1 MVTGKHRTVDL
12 NDRIGPLSALKLELT
27 LRTVKTNRAY
37 FHATRHRAFTDFS
50 PLPRYNFY
58 MKLNPRFNGLWLRV
72 CRISPAGLKAI
83 ATVLLLCCLAW
94 PGVVAA
100 QHWSLE
106 DTIVIT
112 DVNVVDVR
120 TGEIRADQVVIIERN
135 KIIAA
140 GARKDTRYPRN
151 APTVNAKG
159 GYLIPGLWDMHV
171 HLAFGDWFPNAEQIS
186 LPLFI
191 ANGITG
197 VRDMGSELDVVQN
210 WRNAIESGT
219 LIGPRIVT
227 SGPMLDGPKPRFPS
241 SLAIGT
247 PEEGRRAVDE
257 LKKRGADFI
266 KLQSL
271 IPADAVQAIAEESK
285 KEEIAFEGHVPDA
298 VRAEAMSDAGMHSF
312 EHLIGIFE
320 GSSPLESEFLK
331 GGKTEAKFLASYD
344 AERAGKLAA
353 VLAKNQTWQCPT
365 LVWERGG
372 NLIDTVDFGKDARAK
387 YVPAYWKD
395 KTWKTETA
403 AVERDFGSDDLATRK
418 SFVAKELE
426 VVLTLHKVGVPFL
439 AGTDTPPGVYIF
451 PGFSLHEELGRF
463 VAAGFTPLEAL
474 QTATINPAKFL
485 GSEKLNGTIEKG
497 KYADMVLLD
506 ANPLADI
513 GNTQKIAAVIF
524 NGRYFSRAELA
535 RLLAKVEENAKKD
548 VVKAEGGSLF

>member
-1 MVTGKHRTVDL
+1 MLDMKPPSRLNSLVLSGSRT
-12 NDRIGPLSALKLELT
+12 
-27 LRTVKTNRAY
+27 
-37 FHATRHRAFTDFS
+37 
-50 PLPRYNFY
+50 
-58 MKLNPRFNGLWLRV
+58 
-72 CRISPAGLKAI
+72 SPARLGLRGSWPAAI
-83 ATVLLLCCLAW
+83 LRILLVYCCVW
-94 PGVVAA
+94 PGAVRG

-106 DTIVIT
+106 DTLVIT

-120 TGEIRADQVVIIERN
+120 TGEVRADQIVIIEKNR
-135 KIIAA
+135 ITTV
-140 GARKDTRYPRN
+140 GPRKETRYPRN
-151 APTVNAKG
+151 ASTVNAKG

-171 HLAFGDWFPNAEQIS
+171 HLAFGDWFPNAEQTS

-210 WRNAIESGT
+210 WRNLIESGS

-227 SGPMLDGPKPRFPS
+227 AGPMLDGAKTPFPS
-241 SLAIGT
+241 TIVITT

-257 LKKRGADFI
+257 LKRRGADFI

-271 IPADAVQAIAEESK
+271 IPADAVQAIVEESK
-285 KEEIAFEGHVPDA
+285 KEEIAFAGHVPDS
-298 VRAEAMSDAGMHSF
+298 VRAETMSDAGMRSF

-344 AERAGKLAA
+344 RELAGKLAA

-372 NLIDTVDFGKDARAK
+372 NLIDTIDFSKDARGK
-387 YVPAYWKD
+387 YVPAYWKER
-395 KTWKTETA
+395 TWKAETA
-403 AVERDFGSDDLATRK
+403 AVEKNFGTDDLATRK
-418 SFVAKELE
+418 AFVAKELE
-426 VVLTLHKVGVPFL
+426 VVLLLHKAGVPFL

-451 PGFSLHEELGRF
+451 PGFSLHEEMQRF

-485 GSEKLNGTIEKG
+485 GTEETQGTIEKG
-497 KYADMVLLD
+497 KYADLVMLD

-524 NGRYFSRAELA
+524 NGRYFSRADLA
-535 RLLAKVEENAKKD
+535 KLLAKVEESAKKEPP
-548 VVKAEGGSLF
+548 KPQASSLF

>member
-1 MVTGKHRTVDL
+1 
-12 NDRIGPLSALKLELT
+12 
-27 LRTVKTNRAY
+27 
-37 FHATRHRAFTDFS
+37 
-50 PLPRYNFY
+50 
-58 MKLNPRFNGLWLRV
+58 MKLDSQMLRNSIV
-72 CRISPAGLKAI
+72 LPI
-83 ATVLLLCCLAW
+83 LLLASFAW
-94 PGVVAA
+94 PGQVVG
-100 QHWSLE
+100 QYWSLE
-106 DTIVIT
+106 DTMVIT

-120 TGEIRADQVVIIERN
+120 TGKVRPDQIVIIERS
-135 KIIAA
+135 KITAV
-140 GARKDTRYPRN
+140 GARKETRYPRN

-171 HLAFGDWFPNAEQIS
+171 HLAFGDWFPDAEQIS

-197 VRDMGSELDVVQN
+197 VRDMGSELDVVQT
-210 WRNAIESGT
+210 WRNAIEGGS
-219 LIGPRIVT
+219 LIGPRIMT

-241 SLAIGT
+241 SIAITT
-247 PEEGRRAVDE
+247 PEDGRRAVDD

-271 IPADAVQAIAEESK
+271 IPADAVQAVAEESK
-285 KEEIAFEGHVPDA
+285 KEEIAFEGHVPDS

-320 GSSPLESEFLK
+320 GSSPLEGEFLK

-372 NLIDTVDFGKDARAK
+372 NLIDATDFSKDVRAK

-395 KTWKTETA
+395 KTWKVETV
-403 AVERDFGSDDLATRK
+403 AVEEAFGTDDLATRRA
-418 SFVAKELE
+418 FVAKELE
-426 VVLTLHKVGVPFL
+426 VVLLLHKAGVPFL

-451 PGFSLHEELGRF
+451 PGFSLHDELQRL

-474 QTATINPAKFL
+474 QTATINPAKFF
-485 GSEKLNGTIEKG
+485 GMEATQGTIEKG
-497 KYADMVLLD
+497 KNADLVLLD

-513 GNTQKIAAVIF
+513 SNTQKIGGVIF
-524 NGRYFSRAELA
+524 NGRYFSHPELQK
-535 RLLAKVEENAKKD
+535 LLQKVEDAARKEP
-548 VVKAEGGSLF
+548 VKPAAGSVF